1 MTVGFSVHFRNLL
14 GPNGPKKTSIVLW
27 LDIDK
32 VVVHSDSEKKS
43 ESHPESG
50 KTETDREALYETKV
64 SYRTSIKTKASADN
78 RLGG

>member
-1 MTVGFSVHFRNLL
+1 MVH
-14 GPNGPKKTSIVLW
+14 KTSIVLC

-50 KTETDREALYETKV
+50 KTETDREVLFETKV
-64 SYRTSIKTKASADN
+64 
-78 RLGG
+78 